1 MNFAEMFSTTGGML
15 FYGGIIG
22 AAVSVVLGLIFA
34 IGFAGAKRRLERKL
48 DSEYDGRK

>member
-22 AAVSVVLGLIFA
+22 ASVSVVLGVVFLL
-34 IGFAGAKRRLERKL
+34 GFAGAKKRLEWKM
-48 DSEYDGRK
+48 DSEYDNRK